1 MIVPK
6 QQYILIILVVFA
18 YLIKYTAGWEWSQ
31 NLFISPWWSD
41 MMILDVQVSSI
52 MKVFPRKLKKKKK
65 KNPVKECQANIS
77 WWTSNTD
84 YIKAKENIRK
94 KWVKVNS
101 KLPF

>member
-31 NLFISPWWSD
+31 NLFISPRWSD

-52 MKVFPRKLKKKKK
+52 IKIFPRKLKKKKK
-65 KNPVKECQANIS
+65 KKSCKRMSGQYKLVDFQYRLYKS
-77 WWTSNTD
+77 
-84 YIKAKENIRK
+84 KRK
-94 KWVKVNS
+94 HS
-101 KLPF
+101 EEMS

>member
-52 MKVFPRKLKKKKK
+52 MKIFPRK
-65 KNPVKECQANIS
+65 CQENIS

-94 KWVKVNS
+94 KWVKVNL